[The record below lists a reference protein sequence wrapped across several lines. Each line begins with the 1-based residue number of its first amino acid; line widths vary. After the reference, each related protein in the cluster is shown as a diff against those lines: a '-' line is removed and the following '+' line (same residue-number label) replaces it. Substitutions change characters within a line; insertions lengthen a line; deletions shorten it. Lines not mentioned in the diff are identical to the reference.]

1 MFLSLHFY
9 QNEPFVQK
17 VEILFFLISLFG
29 LGTWTEYSPSF
40 SKGNLNFLSHN
51 SRMYAILA
59 FLEVSKLIFTFF
71 FWFSWCIIIC
81 IWRKWT
87 IDLCMDELQLNQN
100 CIHFIQFK
108 TIFISKLCCLY
119 VALSVCKI
127 H

>member
-9 QNEPFVQK
+9 QNVPLVQK

-71 FWFSWCIIIC
+71 
-81 IWRKWT
+81 
-87 IDLCMDELQLNQN
+87 LVLLMHYNLHLEEMDNRFMHGWVATQ
-100 CIHFIQFK
+100 
-108 TIFISKLCCLY
+108 SKLHTFH
-119 VALSVCKI
+119 SI
-127 H
+127 